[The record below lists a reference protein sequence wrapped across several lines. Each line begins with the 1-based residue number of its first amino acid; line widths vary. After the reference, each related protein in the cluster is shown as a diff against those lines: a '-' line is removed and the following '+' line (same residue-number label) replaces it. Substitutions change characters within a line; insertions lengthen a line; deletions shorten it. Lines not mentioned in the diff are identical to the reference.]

1 MLASK
6 SAFRKFA
13 ISLST
18 VFDLHFIAV
27 QLYKMIEQIEIVKL
41 NVRGKFFITTKS
53 TFAKYQESH
62 FKHFIRDQ
70 NESGVI
76 FIDQDPNLFENILDL
91 FRFGKISN
99 QVGKIEKSME
109 KFQCTELQEKIE
121 LEIQNRSSI
130 DDYLETI
137 ANIKTEMEELKSEI
151 SDESNV
157 SDFEVLTWNKD
168 VSKYFSSFI

>member
-1 MLASK
+1 M
-6 SAFRKFA
+6 
-13 ISLST
+13 
-18 VFDLHFIAV
+18 
-27 QLYKMIEQIEIVKL
+27 
-41 NVRGKFFITTKS
+41 
-53 TFAKYQESH
+53 
-62 FKHFIRDQ
+62 
-70 NESGVI
+70 
-76 FIDQDPNLFENILDL
+76 DL

-121 LEIQNRSSI
+121 LEIQKRSSI

-157 SDFEVLTWNKD
+157 SDFEVLT
-168 VSKYFSSFI
+168 